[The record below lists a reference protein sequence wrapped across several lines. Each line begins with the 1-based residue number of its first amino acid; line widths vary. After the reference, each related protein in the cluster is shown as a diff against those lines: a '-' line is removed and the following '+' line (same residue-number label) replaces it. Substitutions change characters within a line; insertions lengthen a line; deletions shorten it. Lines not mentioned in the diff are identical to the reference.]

1 MASSPRRLKNLG
13 TTLVVSMHILFQ
25 GLEILRARCFL
36 SVDSILLPGIPG
48 TVTLTIANSAM
59 AAGRHHA
66 EQILQRSVQTATLAV
81 INSTCANPKALW
93 MKEMDSVTWPD
104 DTQLAKLRA
113 ASAMCEEQVD
123 VVRTG
128 TDAVVT
134 IKLEPY
140 AAAMLT
146 IG

>member
-1 MASSPRRLKNLG
+1 
-13 TTLVVSMHILFQ
+13 MHILFQ
-25 GLEILRARCFL
+25 DLEILCAGCFL
-36 SVDSILLPGIPG
+36 SVDSNLLPGIPG

-66 EQILQRSVQTATLAV
+66 EQILQPLVQTATLAV

-104 DTQLAKLRA
+104 DTQLAKLRT

-128 TDAVVT
+128 TDAIVT